1 MLEAMKEEIG
11 AIIEGDLRDPRIA
24 LCTVKEI
31 VMGVGG
37 KSARVFLEVQGDDQE
52 MEDTLAAVTAA
63 KGYIR
68 HELLERLGKRHVPDL
83 IFTLDRSD
91 QYGNRIETLLGR
103 IKKRKK

>member
-1 MLEAMKEEIG
+1 
-11 AIIEGDLRDPRIA
+11 
-24 LCTVKEI
+24 
-31 VMGVGG
+31 
-37 KSARVFLEVQGDDQE
+37 
-52 MEDTLAAVTAA
+52 MEDTLAAIKAA